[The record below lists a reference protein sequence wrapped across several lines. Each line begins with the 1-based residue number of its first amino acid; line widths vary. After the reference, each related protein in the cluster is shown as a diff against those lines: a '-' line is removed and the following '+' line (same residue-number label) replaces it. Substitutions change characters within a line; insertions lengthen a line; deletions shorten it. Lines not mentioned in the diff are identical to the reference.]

1 MKIAVIAN
9 EEQKA
14 EFMKEE
20 SNVHEWVWLTAPA
33 VVEGVDCFIDLL
45 FDNSKQRMQWLTDQG
60 STLII
65 VNAVASLPGSLP
77 EKFIRI
83 NGWLTFLDNDIME
96 AATKSEELKNVT
108 EGIFSSIGKKIE
120 WVQDRPGFI
129 KARIVSM
136 IINEA
141 FFALEDEVSTREEMD
156 TAMQLGT
163 GYPYGPFAWAEKIGI
178 KNIYELLLIMAQQD
192 NRYQP
197 ADLLRQE
204 AEN

>member
-9 EEQKA
+9 EEQKR
-14 EFMKEE
+14 ELIKQE
-20 SNVHEWVWLTAPA
+20 SNTHEWVWLDEPA
-33 VVEGVDCFIDLL
+33 VLEDVDCFIDLL
-45 FDNSKQRMQWLTDQG
+45 FDNSKERTHWLKDQDT
-60 STLII
+60 SIII

-77 EKFIRI
+77 GNFIRI
-83 NGWLTFLDNDIME
+83 NGWLTFLNNDIME
-96 AATKSEELKNVT
+96 AATVSEELKKIT
-108 EGIFSSIGKKIE
+108 EDVFQSIDKKVE
-120 WVQDRPGFI
+120 WVQDQPGFI

-141 FFALEDEVSTREEMD
+141 YLALEDEVSTKAEID

-163 GYPYGPFAWAEKIGI
+163 SYPYGPFAWAEKIGVR
-178 KNIYELLLIMAQQD
+178 NVYELLSVMAEKD

-197 ADLLRQE
+197 ADLLKQE